1 MRRCQVE
8 KRSSTDG
15 REDWGG
21 SSKLSIQLSQRG
33 SPKAKGRGKSQRRRR
48 WWVSAGRSG
57 RTVSGSVVA
66 TIFMSIHHG
75 HRSAQRAGPCWFG
88 FHGSNQEPMLAPEAR
103 QGRGRAGRGKASDP
117 MRKECQPLGLQQAAG
132 FWAREEV
139 GGGRDWVW
147 RSHGSLGIRIRRER
161 RPKIIKK
168 KKREKQSQ
176 KKKHP
181 HNQFPRGSDQIV
193 NINPL
198 PAPKKN
204 ISPISSPQ
212 GLT

>member
-1 MRRCQVE
+1 LGQPNGIEAAARASTGSRTGESSRDEASSSVRRAGVRVWWRMRRCQVE

-132 FWAREEV
+132 FWAPRR
-139 GGGRDWVW
+139 GRGWERLGLAKSWVT
-147 RSHGSLGIRIRRER
+147 RNQNQTR
-161 RPKIIKK
+161 KK
-168 KKREKQSQ
+168 TE
-176 KKKHP
+176 
-181 HNQFPRGSDQIV
+181 NY
-193 NINPL
+193 
-198 PAPKKN
+198 
-204 ISPISSPQ
+204 
-212 GLT
+212 